1 MFPFYGE
8 CRGPCEI
15 IPIGSNQ
22 SAKQRIWKLSETGDL
37 LQNVGGKTK
46 QVKKQNKT
54 KQKKSAVSVNYNVI
68 PVFGILV
75 Q

>member
-8 CRGPCEI
+8 CGGPCEI
-15 IPIGSNQ
+15 IPTGSYQ
-22 SAKQRIWKLSETGDL
+22 SSKQRIWKLSETGDL

-46 QVKKQNKT
+46 QVKKQKT
-54 KQKKSAVSVNYNVI
+54 KQNKSAVLVNYNVI
-68 PVFGILV
+68 PVFGILF